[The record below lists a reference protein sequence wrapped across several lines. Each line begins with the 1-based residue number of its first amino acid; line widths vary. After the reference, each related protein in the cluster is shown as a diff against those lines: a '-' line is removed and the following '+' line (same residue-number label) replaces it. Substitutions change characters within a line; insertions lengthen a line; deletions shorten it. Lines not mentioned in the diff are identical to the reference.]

1 MSWSFVDTEESS
13 YAPPPPG
20 KLALLFIFRDEETGK
35 EHSLLSYL
43 DENYGEEDVAAEAD
57 RLRVCLDNG
66 EL

>member
-1 MSWSFVDTEESS
+1 MSWTFVDTEESS

-35 EHSLLSYL
+35 ERSLLSYL
-43 DENYGEEDVAAEAD
+43 DENYGEEDVTTEAD

>member
-1 MSWSFVDTEESS
+1 MSWSFVEIEDSS

-20 KLALLFIFRDEETGK
+20 KVALLFVFREEDAGN
-35 EHSLLSYL
+35 ERSLLSYL
-43 DENYGEEDVAAEAD
+43 DIGYSQETFLAEVD